1 MADERQIVVDTT
13 GAVRAGKE
21 IAFAGQDLA
30 DLHRDIGHLIQ
41 TLSAG
46 PPWSM
51 DKIGKQVEVGDGG
64 QNKGYRVNEQEV
76 LKAWEQVAKAV
87 EALGVNV
94 QNAIAQVV
102 GADVKSDATVQS
114 VRQPGTNVR
123 RT

>member
-1 MADERQIVVDTT
+1 MADERTIYVDSD

-21 IAFAGQDLA
+21 IASAGKDLA
-30 DLHRDIGHLIQ
+30 DLHRDIGRLIQ
-41 TLSAG
+41 SLSAG

-51 DKIGKQVEVGDGG
+51 DKIGKQVELGDGG
-64 QNKGYRVNEQEV
+64 ENKGYRVNEQDV

-94 QNAIAQVV
+94 QNAIANVV

-123 RT
+123 RI